1 MDKFVVSESRRSGA
15 LYGLNR
21 DKRFMTLLHP
31 ELHAAL
37 QSDAGKEEDYYKRKA
52 HYWRQY
58 GLLEGLDIKYD
69 GKVTKEWVQTI
80 LANIHQVIFEVTDA
94 CNLKCKYCGY
104 GEYYQGFDVRKHQ
117 RMSVESARRMVDYL
131 KELWNSNR
139 CASTNDLVFFSFY
152 GGEPLL
158 NVPFIESMI
167 HYIGQ
172 AGIGNKNIQYSMT
185 TNAMLLDKYAA
196 FLAEHS
202 FHLLISLDGNAFHD
216 SYRVT
221 KEGKESFPK
230 VFENIAYLKEHYPDY
245 FEKYVNFNAV
255 LHNRNSVDET
265 YRFIYDNYGKIPTI
279 SELSLSGIRQD
290 KQQEFFTLYK
300 NKTESLSRSANRADL
315 EKALFLK
322 SSSYHDCAIFLNQF
336 APGVMK
342 SYEDFFVRY
351 KKRSY
356 VPTGTCLP
364 FSRKIFI
371 TVNGKILPC
380 ERIGQ
385 EHAMGS
391 VSDEGVH
398 LDPEFVANEHN
409 RFLDKLRNQCQVC
422 YRASHCIQCVHNVDT
437 IDEAKVICPAFMSKK
452 DFEHS
457 LEKEMRFLEEHRDE
471 YEKIMNV
478 FLE

>member
-1 MDKFVVSESRRSGA
+1 MDNFVTTQSRRSGA
-15 LYGLNR
+15 SYALNR
-21 DKRFMTLLHP
+21 EKRFMTLLHP
-31 ELHAAL
+31 ELQAAL
-37 QSDAGKEEDYYKRKA
+37 LTEGEKREDYYGKKADYWKR
-52 HYWRQY
+52 H
-58 GLLEGLDIKYD
+58 GLLDGTDVRYD
-69 GKVTKEWVQTI
+69 GKLTSERVQTT
-80 LANIHQVIFEVTDA
+80 LANIQQVVFEVTDA

-117 RMSVESARRMVDYL
+117 RMSVESARQVVDYL

-139 CASTNDLVFFSFY
+139 CTSTGDLVFFSFY

-167 HYIGQ
+167 QYIEQ
-172 AGIGNKNIQYSMT
+172 AGITNKNIQYSMT
-185 TNAMLLDKYAA
+185 TNAVLLDKYAA
-196 FLAEHS
+196 FLAEHA
-202 FHLLISLDGNAFHD
+202 FHLLISLDGNAYHD

-230 VFENIAYLKEHYPDY
+230 VFENIAYLKERYPDY

-265 YRFIYDNYGKIPTI
+265 YRFIYDTYGKVPTI
-279 SELSLSGIRQD
+279 SELNLSGIRPD

-300 NKTESLSRSANRADL
+300 NKTESLSKSENRADL
-315 EKALFLK
+315 EKALFVK
-322 SSSYHDCAIFLNQF
+322 SSSYYDCALFLNQF
-336 APGVMK
+336 SPGVMK
-342 SYEDFFVRY
+342 SYQDFFVRY
-351 KKRSY
+351 KKKSY
-356 VPTGTCLP
+356 IPTGTCLP
-364 FSRKIFI
+364 FSRKMFI
-371 TVNGKILPC
+371 TVNGKVLPC

-385 EHAMGS
+385 EHALGK
-391 VSDEGVH
+391 VSEKGVE

-409 RFLDKLRNQCQVC
+409 SLLDKLRNQCQVC

-437 IDEAKVICPAFMSKK
+437 IDEAKVVCPAFMSKK
-452 DFEHS
+452 DFERT